1 MKAFDRMLAA
11 VLILLTAA
19 ALFICSMMLFP
30 GEKNDGRQY
39 RVDAARIAAELETCE
54 PEDIDLHKYE
64 TVVRI
69 TPADDNESLL
79 GGHEDYLIKNVGGR
93 LYRIDYVPSDS
104 VRVHPAVAAA
114 FAVMILLPA
123 ITLLIIRSRVIKPF
137 FIMREVPYEL
147 SKGNLTVPIK
157 ENRHHLF
164 GRFTWGMNMLRDNL
178 EEQKRRELSLQ
189 AEKKKLIISLSHD
202 IKIPLSA
209 IKLYAKAL
217 EKGMYNEDGGAEAA
231 RKINVKA
238 DEIESYVSQ
247 IVSASS
253 EDFLALSVENGEFYL
268 SDVLDKISSHYTEKL
283 ALLGTRFDMEK
294 FGDCLLSGDADRAV
308 EVLQNII
315 ENAIKYG
322 DGKEISI
329 SFSDEENCRLVAVKN
344 SGCTLSPDE
353 LPHIFD
359 SFFRGSNVGDKAG
372 SGLGLYICRTLM
384 RKMGGEIFASCRDGD
399 MLVTAVFS
407 RA

>member
-1 MKAFDRMLAA
+1 MKAYDRMLAA
-11 VLILLTAA
+11 VCVLLTAA
-19 ALFICSMMLFP
+19 AVFICAVMLFP
-30 GEKNDGRQY
+30 GENTDARQY
-39 RVDAARIAAELETCE
+39 RVDAARIAAELETSA
-54 PEDIDLHKYE
+54 PEDIDLSKYE
-64 TVVRI
+64 TVVGITRI
-69 TPADDNESLL
+69 NGDRELL
-79 GGHEDYLIKNVGGR
+79 GGREDYLLKSVGGS
-93 LYRIDYVPSDS
+93 LYRIDYVSKGS
-104 VRVHPAVAAA
+104 ARVHPAVIAAL
-114 FAVMILLPA
+114 VLMLLLPTV
-123 ITLLIIRSRVIKPF
+123 TLLVIRTRVIKPF
-137 FIMREVPYEL
+137 FVMREVPYEL

-157 ENRHHLF
+157 ENKHHLF

-217 EKGMYNEDGGAEAA
+217 EKGMYGEDGGADAA
-231 RKINVKA
+231 RKINAKA
-238 DEIESYVSQ
+238 DDIESYVSQ

-253 EDFLALSVENGEFYL
+253 EDFLALGVENGEFYM
-268 SDVLDKISSHYTEKL
+268 SAVMDKIISHYSEKL
-283 ALLGTRFDMEK
+283 ALLGTGFETEK
-294 FGDCLLSGDADRAV
+294 YGDCLICGDADRAV

-329 SFSDEENCRLVAVKN
+329 SFSDEEDCRLVTVKN
-344 SGCTLSPDE
+344 SGCTLPPDE

-359 SFFRGSNVGDKAG
+359 SFFRGSNAGDKSG

-384 RKMGGEIFASCRDGD
+384 RKMGGEIFASCRDD
-399 MLVTAVFS
+399 EMSVTAVFP